1 MEGRE
6 PRLWAALGSLLGLA
20 GVFADRLAHTLT
32 TSPASGAVARPGPLQ
47 SRPDPLHRLFGL
59 RV

>member
-1 MEGRE
+1 
-6 PRLWAALGSLLGLA
+6 LWAALGSLLGLA

-47 SRPDPLHRLFGL
+47 SRPDPLDRLFGL
-59 RV
+59 RA